1 MENVLGLSDSFIS
14 CNRDDMALFKVET
27 HFPFLC
33 PFVECVKVFL
43 ECSCVYLRLKSYI
56 HYGVI
61 SKESN
66 CRSNIVW
73 NVVNVKKE
81 IGRDQVQNLEGLL
94 MLQGLQKKPRPLLVL
109 FVIDRL
115 RML

>member
-1 MENVLGLSDSFIS
+1 MKHVLGFINDSFVS
-14 CNRDDMALFKVET
+14 CYKNDMAFFQIEFHVPIFCSFITFVKI
-27 HFPFLC
+27 FLA
-33 PFVECVKVFL
+33 
-43 ECSCVYLRLKSYI
+43 CSCVCLRLKGCI

-66 CRSNIVW
+66 WGSNIVW

-94 MLQGLQKKPRPLLVL
+94 MLQGLQRRPRPLL
-109 FVIDRL
+109 
-115 RML
+115 